1 MDLTLIHNPEA
12 GAGHPTR
19 DDLIALARDAGYRV
33 RYFDTDGNA
42 YVRALDEPGD
52 LVLVAGGDGTVAEV
66 AKALVR
72 RDVPLAIAP
81 LGTANNIAF
90 TLGVRGSP
98 KEIIEGLRD
107 ASLTP
112 LDVGR
117 ATAPWGE
124 GCFIESAGIGFFGS
138 LLRRLRDGADRVS
151 DQGTSPVARAARNF
165 LRALQSYR
173 PTRHHVLADGEDLS
187 GTYLLVEAMNI
198 RSIGPRMVL
207 APEADPG
214 DGHLELVR
222 VRDTDRR
229 VFAEYLEALAGG
241 AAEAPPVESRRVQR
255 VSLVWDAA
263 HGHLDDEA
271 WPEGGHGPPG
281 ADVRLAPT
289 VDIEIVA
296 PPVQVL
302 TIRRAPSPVAPSP

>member
-1 MDLTLIHNPEA
+1 MDLTLIHNPDA

-19 DDLIALARDAGYRV
+19 DDLIAIARAAGYRV
-33 RYFDTDGNA
+33 RYYETDGEA
-42 YVRALDEPGD
+42 YASSLDEPGD

-66 AKALVR
+66 ARALVR
-72 RDVPLAIAP
+72 RDIPLAIVP
-81 LGTANNIAF
+81 LGTANNIAY

-98 KEIIEGLRD
+98 REIVEGLHG
-107 ASLTP
+107 APVKT

-117 ATAPWGE
+117 ATAPWGARW
-124 GCFIESAGIGFFGS
+124 FVESAGIGFFGS
-138 LLRRLRDGADRVS
+138 LLRRLSNDADRVA
-151 DQGTSPVARAARNF
+151 DQGTTPVANAARNF
-165 LRALQSYR
+165 QRALHSYR

-214 DGHLELVR
+214 DGRLELVL

-229 VFAEYLEALAGG
+229 VFAEYLDALAGG

-263 HGHLDDEA
+263 HGHLDDAA
-271 WPEGGHGPPG
+271 WPEAGHGPRN
-281 ADVRLAPT
+281 ADIRSAPT

-296 PPVQVL
+296 PPIRVL
-302 TIRRAPSPVAPSP
+302 TPRPHDRDD

>member
-1 MDLTLIHNPEA
+1 MDRTLDLTLIHNPDA

-19 DDLIALARDAGYRV
+19 DDLIAIARHAGYRV
-33 RYFDTDGNA
+33 RYYDSHA
-42 YVRALDEPGD
+42 KEYVRALNEPGD
-52 LVLVAGGDGTVAEV
+52 IVLVAGGDGTVAKV
-66 AKALVR
+66 AKALVG
-72 RDVPLAIAP
+72 RDVPLAIVP

-90 TLGVRGSP
+90 TVGAGGSP
-98 KEIIEGLRD
+98 REIIDGLHA
-107 ASLTP
+107 ASVTT

-117 ATAPWGE
+117 ANGPWGAR
-124 GCFIESAGIGFFGS
+124 CFIESAGIGFFGS
-138 LLRRLRDGADRVS
+138 LLRRITDNADFAPE
-151 DQGTSPVARAARNF
+151 QGTSPVATAARNF
-165 LRALQSYR
+165 LRALRAYR

-207 APEADPG
+207 APEADPA
-214 DGHLELVR
+214 DGRLDLVF

-229 VFAEYLEALAGG
+229 VFSDYLEALAEG

-263 HGHLDDEA
+263 HGHLDDEV
-271 WPEGGHGPPG
+271 WPEGGHGPPN
-281 ADVRLAPT
+281 ADIRSAPT

-296 PPVQVL
+296 PPVRVL
-302 TIRRAPSPVAPSP
+302 TR